1 MKVLEGVR
9 VLEVAQWAFV
19 PSAGAVL
26 ADWGATVLKVEHPVH
41 GDNMRG
47 LLTSALVGGD
57 DEVPIN
63 FMWELPNRGKRSL
76 GIDLSTDDGRAL
88 VLKLAASC
96 DVFLTSFLPA
106 ARRKLGIDLDD
117 IKAVNPSIVYARG
130 SGQGPLG
137 DEAEKGGYDA
147 ATFWARG
154 GVAMATT
161 APGAKAPA
169 GPPGAGYGDL
179 TSGMT
184 LAGGIAAAL
193 FHRERTGEATTV
205 DVSLLGMAM
214 WAMAPGITAAGVY
227 GPSPVVPM
235 DVPDKRRRG
244 PSGNPLVNS
253 FSTKDRRFLTTIF
266 LQPHRHYDELV
277 TTMGRPDLVTDERFS
292 DPQRRAENSVALL
305 EELDAVFA
313 TKTLAEWTE
322 ILRPIEGVWAPY
334 QTVGELLDDVQAQQ
348 NGYLPTIDT
357 HRGPL
362 VWVVSPVVFGEDAP
376 SHLPPAPELGE
387 ATELELVEQGVEWA
401 DLDRYKA
408 SGTIT

>member
-1 MKVLEGVR
+1 
-9 VLEVAQWAFV
+9 
-19 PSAGAVL
+19 
-26 ADWGATVLKVEHPVH
+26 
-41 GDNMRG
+41 
-47 LLTSALVGGD
+47 
-57 DEVPIN
+57 
-63 FMWELPNRGKRSL
+63 
-76 GIDLSTDDGRAL
+76 
-88 VLKLAASC
+88 
-96 DVFLTSFLPA
+96 
-106 ARRKLGIDLDD
+106 
-117 IKAVNPSIVYARG
+117 
-130 SGQGPLG
+130 
-137 DEAEKGGYDA
+137 
-147 ATFWARG
+147 
-154 GVAMATT
+154 
-161 APGAKAPA
+161 
-169 GPPGAGYGDL
+169 
-179 TSGMT
+179 
-184 LAGGIAAAL
+184 
-193 FHRERTGEATTV
+193 
-205 DVSLLGMAM
+205 MAM
-214 WAMAPGITAAGVY
+214 WAMAPGITAASVY

-235 DVPDKRRRG
+235 DVPDKPLRG

-292 DPQRRAENSVALL
+292 DPLRRAENSVALL

-334 QTVGELLDDVQAQQ
+334 QTAGELLDDVQAQQ

-357 HRGPL
+357 HQGPL
-362 VWVVSPVVFGEDAP
+362 VSVASPVVFGEDAP

>member
-47 LLTSALVGGD
+47 LLTSALVGGG

-63 FMWELPNRGKRSL
+63 FMWEVPNRGKRSL
-76 GIDLSTDDGRAL
+76 GIDLSTDDGRAR

-96 DVFLTSFLPA
+96 DVVLTSFLPG

-161 APGAKAPA
+161 APGAKSPA

-184 LAGGIAAAL
+184 LAGGVAAAL
-193 FHRERTGEATTV
+193 
-205 DVSLLGMAM
+205 
-214 WAMAPGITAAGVY
+214 
-227 GPSPVVPM
+227 
-235 DVPDKRRRG
+235 
-244 PSGNPLVNS
+244 
-253 FSTKDRRFLTTIF
+253 
-266 LQPHRHYDELV
+266 
-277 TTMGRPDLVTDERFS
+277 
-292 DPQRRAENSVALL
+292 
-305 EELDAVFA
+305 
-313 TKTLAEWTE
+313 
-322 ILRPIEGVWAPY
+322 
-334 QTVGELLDDVQAQQ
+334 
-348 NGYLPTIDT
+348 
-357 HRGPL
+357 
-362 VWVVSPVVFGEDAP
+362 
-376 SHLPPAPELGE
+376 LPP
-387 ATELELVEQGVEWA
+387 
-401 DLDRYKA
+401 
-408 SGTIT
+408 